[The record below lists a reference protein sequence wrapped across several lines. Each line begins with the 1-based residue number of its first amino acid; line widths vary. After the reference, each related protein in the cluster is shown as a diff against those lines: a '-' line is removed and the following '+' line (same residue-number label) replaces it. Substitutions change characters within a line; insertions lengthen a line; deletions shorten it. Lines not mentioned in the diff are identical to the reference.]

1 MIAGKDDLNRLYQ
14 HLPINNLPDL
24 QNGIAPYYYDWLAH
38 PEYDDYWK
46 QVSIEESHADI
57 GIPAFNFGGWY
68 DIFLGGTIKNYERM
82 REMGATDLARS
93 GQRLTLGPWIHGGS
107 PLAVSGEYNFGT
119 RAAGAAIDLMG
130 EMLRYY
136 DYVLLGEDN
145 GFTDDKPVRIFV
157 MGENVWRYEDEWP
170 LARAEETKYYLH
182 SRGEANSL
190 NGDGALSTEEPGD
203 EAPDVYMYNPLT
215 PVPTVGGGLCCDP
228 AFQASGAY
236 DQRWVEGRQDV
247 LVYSTPHLPM
257 T

>member
-1 MIAGKDDLNRLYQ
+1 MAGHR
-14 HLPINNLPDL
+14 
-24 QNGIAPYYYDWLAH
+24 
-38 PEYDDYWK
+38 
-46 QVSIEESHADI
+46 
-57 GIPAFNFGGWY
+57 
-68 DIFLGGTIKNYERM
+68 
-82 REMGATDLARS
+82 
-93 GQRLTLGPWIHGGS
+93 
-107 PLAVSGEYNFGT
+107 LAVSGEYNFGT

-247 LVYSTPHLPM
+247 LVYSTPSTCRGRRSDRACYGDAVRVHKRIRHRLHGEARRR
-257 T
+257 